1 MDNSAKSEQALRRI
15 IELQPGDSRA
25 YNQLGYALADG
36 PNRHDEALVLL
47 ERAIEISPD
56 DPAIIDSL
64 AWAQYKL
71 GRYEEALANLQRAY
85 AAFPDPEVAAHL
97 GEVLWAM
104 GRQREANRVWEASL
118 AENPNAQIIINT
130 IERLRSRQGS

>member
-1 MDNSAKSEQALRRI
+1 
-15 IELQPGDSRA
+15 
-25 YNQLGYALADG
+25 
-36 PNRHDEALVLL
+36 VLL